1 MKKETTRLI
10 VRGMLFALYL
20 AMGMIVFRVLEAPN
34 EQQGILKAKKA
45 IAHVLTKCNI
55 SQQELRKLVE
65 IITEAEH
72 WGFTTGWLEKWS
84 YTGAL
89 FFSGTVITTI
99 GALTVCVCKI
109 AFVFKKY
116 SFTRT
121 NLLSFKIV
129 TLKMKILSL

>member
-65 IITEAEH
+65 IITEAEY

-99 GALTVCVCKI
+99 GAFTVYVKLR
-109 AFVFKKY
+109 
-116 SFTRT
+116 SF
-121 NLLSFKIV
+121 
-129 TLKMKILSL
+129 

>member
-1 MKKETTRLI
+1 MFETKQDPTPPKRMSLHSAQCSKKIELRVEMKKETTRLI

-20 AMGMIVFRVLEAPN
+20 AMGMIVFKVLEAPN

-99 GALTVCVCKI
+99 GALTVCV
-109 AFVFKKY
+109 
-116 SFTRT
+116 
-121 NLLSFKIV
+121 
-129 TLKMKILSL
+129 